1 MIDRWPF
8 SFVSAR
14 PGHKGLLG
22 SQAGPEGLQWVN
34 LSGQP
39 VKCSLLSKEELTA
52 KKKTRKKRMFLCV
65 LFHSF
70 SCCLS
75 AIFSSLEMPPP
86 PPLFSDTQVHAYH
99 HGFFFPLLMQGPIRL
114 GGPKRVVNGSG
125 GGEQPGA
132 VAALV

>member
-39 VKCSLLSKEELTA
+39 VKCSHLSKEELAA
-52 KKKTRKKRMFLCV
+52 KKKTRKKECSFASSHIPSLVAYLLSFLPWK
-65 LFHSF
+65 
-70 SCCLS
+70 CL
-75 AIFSSLEMPPP
+75 L
-86 PPLFSDTQVHAYH
+86 LLL
-99 HGFFFPLLMQGPIRL
+99 FFPIHKYMHIIMTSFFLF
-114 GGPKRVVNGSG
+114 
-125 GGEQPGA
+125 
-132 VAALV
+132 